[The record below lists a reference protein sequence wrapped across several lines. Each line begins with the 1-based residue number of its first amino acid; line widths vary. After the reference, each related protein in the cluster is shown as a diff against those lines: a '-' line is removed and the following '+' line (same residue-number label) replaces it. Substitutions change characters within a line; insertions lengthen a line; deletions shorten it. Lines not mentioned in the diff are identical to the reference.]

1 VPLFPYDESMQFA
14 VTNGA
19 PIRRP
24 IGLIIVVAVVGT
36 GIGVS
41 TAYAQA
47 WLPDQL
53 GSLANSSGSWC
64 LVAALLALL
73 ATSQLRAAI
82 SGALAL
88 STLLGGYVLGA
99 ASRGDHA
106 STSLIAFWVL
116 AALVV
121 GPLLGVAAFA
131 VKSKR
136 SSLSAGGAGGISGLL
151 VGEGVYGL
159 RYIAGTTYPPYWW
172 AEIMLGV
179 LFLGWAVTQR
189 LRRPNLIAIAVG
201 VNLLIAAAYLVAT
214 RQDLISLF
222 P

>member
-1 VPLFPYDESMQFA
+1 M
-14 VTNGA
+14 
-19 PIRRP
+19 
-24 IGLIIVVAVVGT
+24 LIVAVVGT
-36 GIGVS
+36 GVGVL

-73 ATSQLRAAI
+73 ATSQLRAAV

-88 STLLGGYVLGA
+88 ATLLVGYVLGA
-99 ASRGDHA
+99 ASRGDHS
-106 STSLIAFWVL
+106 STSLIAFWIL

-121 GPLLGVAAFA
+121 GPLLGVSVFW

-136 SSLSAGGAGGISGLL
+136 SSLSAVGAGGISGVL
-151 VGEGVYGL
+151 VGEGIYGL

-172 AEIMLGV
+172 AEIVVGV
-179 LFLGWAVTQR
+179 VFLVWAAAQR
-189 LRRPNLIAIAVG
+189 LRRPNLIAIAAG
-201 VNLLIAAAYLVAT
+201 VNLLIAAAYVVVA